1 MSFTRYKKYYIRDPK
16 SGIITP
22 MTYELDDGST
32 GYYVSNEEIRG
43 YIPNEEI
50 INAVRAPIGRR
61 YTKFYLLHDDET
73 IKEEITDNVLLNGSI
88 EKNNSSGQSRSCS
101 VSLINE
107 KTKILTG
114 FKGKNTPVYEYRY
127 IWMPTPRKDNLWY
140 FNKLKVV
147 NGIQL
152 YDRQYEVEEGIFVL
166 YDPSFSLNESGNT
179 VSLQLYDKFALL
191 DGTVDGVADID
202 YEIPV
207 GTSLSGALTSLVRL
221 EKSPGVPY
229 DLKDVRFPTKYK
241 DEKTPYTLKKTKD
254 NSIGDIIKDLSLM
267 ISCDYKYNDYGNL
280 IISDTLSD
288 LDYHNSSVAWT
299 FDEELG
305 EYRNPSMKISRSKI
319 KNKITV
325 IGANT
330 NGRLAKGTVENTNP
344 YSSYNVNSEFGVK
357 AKTFTEDLL
366 YTDALCKERAKY
378 ELRKIMRD
386 YVSLSFQCTY
396 IPHLEP
402 NDLIRFSN
410 SDLGIENEEFII
422 NSVSIPHNPTEW
434 MNITCSN
441 IKEIS
446 EVKA

>member
-1 MSFTRYKKYYIRDPK
+1 MSFTRYKKYYVQSETGEI
-16 SGIITP
+16 SALG
-22 MTYELDDGST
+22 YQNSDGSI
-32 GYYVSNEEIRG
+32 GYFTSNIEVQG

-50 INAVRAPIGRR
+50 VNAVRSPIGRR

-73 IKEEITDNVLLNGSI
+73 IKEDITANVLLNGSI
-88 EKNNSSGQSRSCS
+88 EKKNSSGQSRSCS

-107 KTKILTG
+107 KTKVLTG
-114 FKGKNTPVYEYRY
+114 FKGKDTPIYEYRY

-152 YDRQYEVEEGIFVL
+152 YDRQYEVDEGIFVL
-166 YDPSFSLNESGNT
+166 YDPSFSLNDSGNT

-191 DGTVDGVADID
+191 DGTVDGIADID

-207 GTSLSGALTSLVRL
+207 GASLSGALTSLVRL
-221 EKSPGVPY
+221 EKSPGIPY
-229 DLKDVRFPTKYK
+229 DLKDVRFPMKYLN
-241 DEKTPYTLKKTKD
+241 EKTPYTLKKTKD

-280 IISDTLSD
+280 VISDTLSEV
-288 LDYHNSSVAWT
+288 DYHNRSISWT
-299 FDEELG
+299 FEDHSG
-305 EYRNPSMKISRSKI
+305 EYKDPNMKVARSKI

-344 YSSYNVNSEFGVK
+344 YSSYNIYSEFGVK

-366 YTDALCKERAKY
+366 YTDTLCRERARY
-378 ELRKIMRD
+378 ELKKMMRD
-386 YVSLSFQCTY
+386 YVSLSFQSTY

-402 NDLIRFSN
+402 DDIIRFSN
-410 SDLGIENEEFII
+410 ADLGIENEEFII
-422 NSVSIPHNPTEW
+422 NSISIPHNPSEW
-434 MNITCSN
+434 MSLTCSN

-446 EVKA
+446 EVKTQ